1 MSKAASIDIGTNTLR
16 LLAAEVKGGRIAR
29 KLLDMRANT
38 RLGEKLEDGGRLLP
52 EAKQR
57 TIEALAEFA
66 DALKSHGV
74 RKVSAVATE
83 AVRRATDADAF
94 LKEVFEKTGFE
105 VEVISG
111 VEEAKRTLAGV
122 KAGVGGLLGK
132 GPKLVVDIGGGSTEL
147 VVTDDLVEFEARSI
161 PVGAVGLYERFITD
175 DPPRNAELAA
185 VASHC
190 YRELGKLK
198 GFIPEGGIKLVGT
211 AGTITTLA
219 AVDMSMEVY
228 EPDRVTGHILTRQT
242 LDRLLSRFC
251 GLTSEQRRLLAGLE
265 PGRED
270 IIVSGTVLLVAV
282 MDAVSSDLITVCDYG
297 LREGNLLGFVA
308 GKGR

>member
-16 LLAAEVKGGRIAR
+16 LLAADVKGGRIAR
-29 KLLDMRANT
+29 KILDMRANT

-52 EAKQR
+52 EARQR
-57 TIEALAEFA
+57 TLDALAGFSEALRSQGI
-66 DALKSHGV
+66 KN
-74 RKVSAVATE
+74 VSAVATE
-83 AVRRATDADAF
+83 AVRRAGDADEF
-94 LKEVFEKTGFE
+94 LREDFEKTGFE

-111 VEEAKRTLAGV
+111 VEEARRTLAGV
-122 KAGVGGLLGK
+122 KAGVGGLLRK

-147 VVTDDLVEFEARSI
+147 VATDDLVKFEARSI
-161 PVGAVGLYERFITD
+161 PVGAVGLYERYITS

-190 YRELGKLK
+190 YKALGNLK
-198 GFIPEGGIKLVGT
+198 GFKRTGEITLVGT

-219 AVDMSMEVY
+219 AVEMSMEVY
-228 EPDRVTGHILTRQT
+228 DPDRVTGHIITRQT
-242 LDRLLSRFC
+242 LDRLLARFC

-270 IIVSGTVLLVAV
+270 IIVSGSVLLVAV
-282 MDAVSSDLITVCDYG
+282 MDTVSADSIMVCDYG